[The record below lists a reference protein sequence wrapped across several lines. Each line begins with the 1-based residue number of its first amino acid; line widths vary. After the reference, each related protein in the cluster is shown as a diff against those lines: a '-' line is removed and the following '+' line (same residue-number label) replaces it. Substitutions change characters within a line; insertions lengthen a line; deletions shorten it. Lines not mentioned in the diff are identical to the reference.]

1 MKRIFLTCLLIF
13 FCSPLL
19 AAAPNTAAVFEN
31 RSGCFIV
38 YDVQQAKRVFEY
50 NAPRCKQAV
59 SPTTT
64 FPIPLSLM
72 AFDQRLIT
80 QSTLFKWN
88 GANQDL
94 PSWDKDQT
102 PYSWLKHSAIW
113 VSQELAQRLGLAT
126 IQRYLGQFHYGN
138 QDFSGDPGKNNGL
151 TNAWLSSSLKIS
163 ADQQLEFLLALYYNQ
178 LPVSREALLN
188 TKQNLY
194 LETSKRDWMLFG
206 KTGSGYASPR
216 TGDSFKDRPE
226 GWFVG
231 YIEKPGQAYIFVL
244 NFTEPQPAP
253 YAPIAGETAKN
264 MALTLLSEMQLY

>member
-38 YDVQQAKRVFEY
+38 YDVQQAKRIVEY
-50 NAPRCKQAV
+50 NAPRCKQAI
-59 SPTTT
+59 SPTST
-64 FPIPLSLM
+64 FKIPLSLM
-72 AFDQRLIT
+72 AFDQHLIT
-80 QSTLFKWN
+80 QR
-88 GANQDL
+88 DL
-94 PSWDKDQT
+94 IKRNDVTSNLDSQSKEHS
-102 PYSWLKHSAIW
+102 PYSWMKSNTGWL
-113 VSQELAQRLGLAT
+113 SQQLASRLGLPT
-126 IQRYLGQFHYGN
+126 IQRYLAQFHYGN

-253 YAPIAGETAKN
+253 YAPIAGETAKA
-264 MALTLLSEMQLY
+264 MVLALLSEMQLY